1 MLVQAGG
8 PANFSQI
15 SAYQNQF
22 VDSLI
27 NDLTS
32 QLQLDAKA

>member
-8 PANFSQI
+8 PVNFNQI

-27 NDLTS
+27 NGLS
-32 QLQLDAKA
+32 LQLQVDSEV